1 MLKMKEV
8 SVVSIAHAPG
18 PHWSEE
24 RQSVQVGIESAVCAT
39 VLHRLTPTLSS
50 RISFDFLLK
59 QRVVSSVYC
68 KNLPRRSDDPVTLT

>member
-1 MLKMKEV
+1 MVKMKEV

-24 RQSVQVGIESAVCAT
+24 RQSVQVRIESAVCAT

-50 RISFDFLLK
+50 RISFYFPLK
-59 QRVVSSVYC
+59 HRVVSSVSC
-68 KNLPRRSDDPVTLT
+68 KSLPCRSDDPVSLT